1 MFSFFNRLALAS
13 ATAGL
18 AIATVLTLAHTSKI
32 PLPCGGSNGCET
44 VANDPSSI
52 YLGIPISAYGMMAY
66 LFLIALALLRING
79 VAVRTC
85 SFVGLLLSLVGTLN
99 SAFLTYHSIT
109 KIHATCIWCIGSAC
123 MMTLSTI
130 CYIATPRASLGI
142 RDGGRPISAL
152 PWGLIPMVI
161 IGLYAKFGG
170 GSPIQEPVPDLS
182 TVKYTKASLS
192 ALEKSSRALGPL
204 KAPVS
209 IVEFADLLCPA
220 CRSMH
225 QSLLKFVARNKGKVR
240 LLYHHFPLSKEKGH
254 EDSQYAATLAE
265 QFNDEDFWGFVSKV
279 YESEEK
285 PTRLDLDNIAAK
297 FYGKKIRSMVQAGE
311 AVVKEIK
318 MGQDLGVTLTPTYII
333 FINRKPESVASS
345 FNIKDVITQD
355 KYVKIFNP
363 SPKKKSTSSKGK

>member
-13 ATAGL
+13 ATAGF

-44 VANDPSSI
+44 VANDPSSF

-66 LFLIALALLRING
+66 LVLIALALLRING

-85 SFVGLLLSLVGTLN
+85 SFVGLLISLIGTFN

-109 KIHATCIWCIGSAC
+109 KIHATCMWCIASAC
-123 MMTLSTI
+123 MMILSTI
-130 CYIATPRASLGI
+130 CYIATPKASRGI
-142 RDGGRPISAL
+142 QDGGRPISAL
-152 PWGLIPMVI
+152 PWGAIPMI
-161 IGLYAKFGG
+161 LIGLYAKYGG
-170 GSPIQEPVPDLS
+170 GSPIKEPVPDLS
-182 TVKYTKASLS
+182 SVKYTKASLA
-192 ALEKSSRALGPL
+192 ALEKSSRALGVTN
-204 KAPVS
+204 APVS

-225 QSLLKFVARNKGKVR
+225 QSLIKFVTRNKGKAR

-265 QFNDEDFWGFVSKV
+265 QFNNEEFWEFVSKV

-285 PTRLDLDNIAAK
+285 PSRLDLDNIAAG
-297 FYGKKIRSMVQAGE
+297 FHGTKIRTMVQAGE
-311 AVVKEIK
+311 KVVKDIK
-318 MGQDLGVTLTPTYII
+318 VGQDLGVTLTPTYII

-363 SPKKKSTSSKGK
+363 SPKKKSPSGKGK

>member
-1 MFSFFNRLALAS
+1 
-13 ATAGL
+13 
-18 AIATVLTLAHTSKI
+18 
-32 PLPCGGSNGCET
+32 
-44 VANDPSSI
+44 
-52 YLGIPISAYGMMAY
+52 
-66 LFLIALALLRING
+66 
-79 VAVRTC
+79 
-85 SFVGLLLSLVGTLN
+85 
-99 SAFLTYHSIT
+99 
-109 KIHATCIWCIGSAC
+109 